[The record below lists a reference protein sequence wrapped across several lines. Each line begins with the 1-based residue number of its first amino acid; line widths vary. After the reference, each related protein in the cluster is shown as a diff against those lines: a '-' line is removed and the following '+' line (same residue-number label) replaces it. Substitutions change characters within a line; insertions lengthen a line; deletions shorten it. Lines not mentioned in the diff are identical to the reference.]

1 MAKSKVKIS
10 KALLIDAAQF
20 VQFQNPFKVLYISK
34 EANGPSRYRTTE
46 ATMTELNRL
55 KNTIYNSK
63 QIPFNALNDE
73 HFEKLLLTARKK
85 WSISNKKQE
94 EAQFIAPIINRN
106 LRDAFAFL
114 QQLEFDFFQR
124 TAMPDTNRFVSQKC
138 SLSKIKPSLEVS
150 VKKVEGKYKIR
161 LRIQLGKDWVSS
173 N

>member
-55 KNTIYNSK
+55 KNTISNSK
-63 QIPFNALNDE
+63 QIPFNALSDE

-114 QQLEFDFFQR
+114 QQLEQIVLFLKNV
-124 TAMPDTNRFVSQKC
+124 A
-138 SLSKIKPSLEVS
+138 
-150 VKKVEGKYKIR
+150 
-161 LRIQLGKDWVSS
+161 
-173 N
+173 